1 MISIAGPFSS
11 TLIYDSLD
19 TNMEWDDVV
28 YLSLLFASVAVG
40 YVTRQIED
48 KESRKWLSSGLGFL
62 LVFIVSGRH
71 ILHPIICTLVN
82 AVIIIAADR
91 R

>member
-1 MISIAGPFSS
+1 
-11 TLIYDSLD
+11 
-19 TNMEWDDVV
+19 MEWDDVV
-28 YLSLLFASVAVG
+28 YLCLLFASVIFG
-40 YVTRQIED
+40 YVIRQIED

-82 AVIIIAADR
+82 AFIIIATDR

>member
-1 MISIAGPFSS
+1 
-11 TLIYDSLD
+11 
-19 TNMEWDDVV
+19 MEWDDVV
-28 YLSLLFASVAVG
+28 YLCLLFASVASG
-40 YVTRQIED
+40 YVVRQVED
-48 KESRKWLSSGLGFL
+48 KERRKWLSSGLGFL

-82 AVIIIAADR
+82 AFVIILADR

>member
-1 MISIAGPFSS
+1 
-11 TLIYDSLD
+11 
-19 TNMEWDDVV
+19 MEWDDVV
-28 YLSLLFASVAVG
+28 YLCLLFASVAIG
-40 YVTRQIED
+40 YVTRQVKD

-82 AVIIIAADR
+82 AFVIIAADR

>member
-1 MISIAGPFSS
+1 VVEI
-11 TLIYDSLD
+11 
-19 TNMEWDDVV
+19 NMEWDDIV
-28 YLSLLFASVAVG
+28 YLLLLFFSIG
-40 YVTRQIED
+40 IGHFFRQIED
-48 KESRKWLSSGLGFL
+48 KENRKWLSSGLGFL

-82 AVIIIAADR
+82 AFIILATDR

>member
-1 MISIAGPFSS
+1 
-11 TLIYDSLD
+11 
-19 TNMEWDDVV
+19 MEWDDVV
-28 YLSLLFASVAVG
+28 YLCLLFASVGIG
-40 YVTRQIED
+40 YVTRQLED

-82 AVIIIAADR
+82 AFVIIAVDR

>member
-1 MISIAGPFSS
+1 
-11 TLIYDSLD
+11 
-19 TNMEWDDVV
+19 MEVDDIV
-28 YLSLLFASVAVG
+28 YVCLLFASIGIG
-40 YVTRQIED
+40 YVFRQVED
-48 KESRKWLSSGLGFL
+48 KESRKWLSSGFGFL

-82 AVIIIAADR
+82 AIIIIAADR

>member
-1 MISIAGPFSS
+1 
-11 TLIYDSLD
+11 
-19 TNMEWDDVV
+19 MEWDDIV
-28 YLSLLFASVAVG
+28 YLCLLFGSVAVG
-40 YVTRQIED
+40 YVTRQVED

-82 AVIIIAADR
+82 AFIIFAADR